1 MNSPSSIYYYHGN
14 DDYYTLMVQRH
25 KESGEEGLECEDY
38 RLTEAEAQLVNG
50 WVGEILISKAF
61 RFISMKPYGWTIFL
75 PERKRNVR
83 PLMSPL
89 QRLIE
94 AIGRHP
100 AAESDPEVIDAINAV
115 ENQCRDNSL

>member
-1 MNSPSSIYYYHGN
+1 VNSPSSIYYYHGN

-25 KESGEEGLECEDY
+25 KENGEEGLECEDCK
-38 RLTEAEAQLVNG
+38 LTEAEAQLVND
-50 WVGEILISKAF
+50 WVGNALTRKAF

-75 PERKRNVR
+75 PEQKRDIT

-94 AIGRHP
+94 AIGRHEPMANDP
-100 AAESDPEVIDAINAV
+100 AIIDAINAV
-115 ENQCRDNSL
+115 EDALKEAS